1 MRDYRRELH
10 CIWQFKGGIEINT
23 GILVLCHYKRHDSLS
38 REAGA
43 SLEEKVI
50 CLALNMLHVRYM
62 PKLLSKILTR
72 QSFGWICDVGR
83 GWR

>member
-1 MRDYRRELH
+1 M
-10 CIWQFKGGIEINT
+10 
-23 GILVLCHYKRHDSLS
+23 
-38 REAGA
+38 

-72 QSFGWICDVGR
+72 QSFGWICNVGQ